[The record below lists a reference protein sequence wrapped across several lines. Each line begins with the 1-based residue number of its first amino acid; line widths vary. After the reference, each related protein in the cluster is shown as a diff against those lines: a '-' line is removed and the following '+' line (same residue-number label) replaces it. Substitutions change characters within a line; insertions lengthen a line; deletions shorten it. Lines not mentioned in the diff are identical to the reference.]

1 MQDVLVVESI
11 GAIRPWLEAILRQ
24 IWGDGLRISRY
35 PVCQPAQD
43 IIQKTH
49 CFGLALLDISLPNP
63 HGLDLTRSIRRH
75 CPDAH
80 IVATVLLDDEE
91 SLLQAILA
99 GAHGYLLKDTPAEL
113 FAQELLA
120 ILRDDPPMS
129 PALARRILRHF
140 EPDPAWDTGIMPA
153 LDFKESEVLRLIA
166 KGFNKQ
172 ETADLLGLTYT
183 RIAHFIRNVYR
194 KLAATGLT
202 DT

>member
-1 MQDVLVVESI
+1 MQDVLIVESI
-11 GAIRPWLEAILRQ
+11 GAVRPWLEAILRQ

-35 PVCQPAQD
+35 PICQPVQG
-43 IIQKTH
+43 IIQTH
-49 CFGLALLDISLPNP
+49 CFDLALLDISLPNP
-63 HGLDLTRSIRRH
+63 HGLDLIRNIRRH

-80 IVATVLLDDEE
+80 IVATVLLDHEE
-91 SLLQAILA
+91 SLLQAIRA

-113 FAQELLA
+113 FTQELLA

-129 PALARRILRHF
+129 PALARRLLRHF
-140 EPDPAWDTGIMPA
+140 DPVPAGDTGIVPA
-153 LDFKESEVLRLIA
+153 LGFKESEVLRLIA

-172 ETADLLGLTYT
+172 EAAEVLGLTYT
-183 RIAHFIRNVYR
+183 RVAHFIHNVYR